1 MRSSRALALQ
11 KRKASHRSSPRSPKR
26 LALHEEQ
33 VPSAIA
39 HVAAARSWTH
49 RRITP
54 RRDRISEAALG
65 LSALAATALP
75 PHTASMPRP
84 KKGTR
89 RSRINGSKASNKGKL
104 KSEPVAI
111 ININYGARSA
121 AGGIT
126 FEKVLRAQLH
136 KNEKY
141 LDELRA
147 EEQLGVA
154 ARVVRARYLPG
165 CGPDKPGSM
174 SCEVARAILAAYRE
188 ATEGQ
193 M

>member
-1 MRSSRALALQ
+1 MGARPPTRASA
-11 KRKASHRSSPRSPKR
+11 RRSPS
-26 LALHEEQ
+26 
-33 VPSAIA
+33 PS
-39 HVAAARSWTH
+39 ST
-49 RRITP
+49 
-54 RRDRISEAALG
+54 S
-65 LSALAATALP
+65 
-75 PHTASMPRP
+75 
-84 KKGTR
+84 
-89 RSRINGSKASNKGKL
+89 
-104 KSEPVAI
+104 

-121 AGGIT
+121 AGGVT

-165 CGPDKPGSM
+165 CGPEKPGSM
-174 SCEVARAILAAYRE
+174 SCEVARAILAAYQA

>member
-1 MRSSRALALQ
+1 MANSRS
-11 KRKASHRSSPRSPKR
+11 
-26 LALHEEQ
+26 
-33 VPSAIA
+33 
-39 HVAAARSWTH
+39 
-49 RRITP
+49 
-54 RRDRISEAALG
+54 
-65 LSALAATALP
+65 
-75 PHTASMPRP
+75 
-84 KKGTR
+84 
-89 RSRINGSKASNKGKL
+89 NGSKASNKGKL

>member
-1 MRSSRALALQ
+1 MHMWCMVHMWWPLGPWACRVTIDSPCHALV
-11 KRKASHRSSPRSPKR
+11 
-26 LALHEEQ
+26 
-33 VPSAIA
+33 VPSGFYKIT
-39 HVAAARSWTH
+39 SPH

>member
-1 MRSSRALALQ
+1 MRVHLQTCECICVRKRVHTTSRRA
-11 KRKASHRSSPRSPKR
+11 P
-26 LALHEEQ
+26 
-33 VPSAIA
+33 
-39 HVAAARSWTH
+39 H